1 MNKVAEVLQVPP
13 MRVYEVVTF
22 YTMYNQKPV
31 GKHHLQVCSTTP
43 CMPQNSDS
51 VLEAIQK
58 AWNKGW
64 GDYIWQTFHCYRG
77 GMFRGL
83 CKCTNGSSK
92 WQLYKDLTPK
102 VIEEIIDELKAG
114 KTPKPGPRRGRFS
127 CEPVG
132 GHTSVPEPLKGPGFG
147 VQAGLQFNCKYVTGE
162 IK

>member
-1 MNKVAEVLQVPP
+1 MLLVLDVAQRQNGWLPISVMNKVAEVLQVPP

-64 GDYIWQTFHCYRG
+64 GDYI
-77 GMFRGL
+77 
-83 CKCTNGSSK
+83 
-92 WQLYKDLTPK
+92 
-102 VIEEIIDELKAG
+102 
-114 KTPKPGPRRGRFS
+114 
-127 CEPVG
+127 
-132 GHTSVPEPLKGPGFG
+132 
-147 VQAGLQFNCKYVTGE
+147 
-162 IK
+162 